1 MGNSNAIL
9 SECEEGGD
17 CPLESRVIELSKYR
31 FSRAKEVINMV
42 EPYLKQKW
50 E

>member
-1 MGNSNAIL
+1 LRLREKADYDDFIL
-9 SECEEGGD
+9 ISLDAAEEQ
-17 CPLESRVIELSKYR
+17 ISK
-31 FSRAKEVINMV
+31 AEEVINMV